1 MVIENKYFQLIKMK
15 EHYVIGILGL
25 LLVVSGFYIALSD
38 NNYSDDIKYK
48 KELESQIKML
58 NENNAKLLISIDS
71 LENISTIHY
80 NNGKKTK
87 NNIPKI
93 HEKLIKNIYII
104 NTSSDSTDIVESSR
118 ILNRYYSSYRLIN
131 K

>member
-93 HEKLIKNIYII
+93 HEKFIKNIYII

>member
-80 NNGKKTK
+80 NNGKNTK

-93 HEKLIKNIYII
+93 HEKLIKNIHII

-118 ILNRYYSSYRLIN
+118 ILNRYYSSYRLIY

>member
-15 EHYVIGILGL
+15 EYYIIGILGL
-25 LLVVSGFYIALSD
+25 LLIISGFYIALSD
-38 NNYSDDIKYK
+38 NNYSEDIKYK
-48 KELESQIKML
+48 KELESQVKML
-58 NENNAKLLISIDS
+58 NENNAKLLVSIDS

-80 NNGKKTK
+80 DNGKKTK

-93 HEKLIKNIYII
+93 HEKFIKNIYII
-104 NTSSDSTDIVESSR
+104 SNSSDSTDLVESSR
-118 ILNRYYSSYRLIN
+118 ILNRYYSSYKSIH